1 MSRKF
6 LIVIIGLG
14 LALAAAVIW
23 WLTLPPTPAPATPAD
38 SSVDVSA
45 VSPPTPIPLP
55 PTPQEVAQTS
65 LKNTA
70 LRFAE
75 IYGSYSTDAKFANL
89 KAINGLISESMKQSV
104 AADMAAGAPSQ
115 GFYGVT
121 TRALLANIESETNE
135 TALVTVSTQ
144 RQELFSGQGEL
155 QLRYQDLRLTFVR
168 QGEAWLVNKAEWQ

>member
-6 LIVIIGLG
+6 LIIIIGLG
-14 LALAAAVIW
+14 LVLAAAVIW
-23 WLTLPPTPAPATPAD
+23 WWAAPAAPSQPAPASPAAMP
-38 SSVDVSA
+38 A
-45 VSPPTPIPLP
+45 VSPAAPAPVP

-121 TRALLANIESETNE
+121 TRALLANIENETNE

-168 QGEAWLVNKAEWQ
+168 QGEAWLVDKAEWQ

>member
-1 MSRKF
+1 VSRKF

-23 WLTLPPTPAPATPAD
+23 WWAAPAAPSQPAPASPAAMP
-38 SSVDVSA
+38 A
-45 VSPPTPIPLP
+45 VSPAAPAPVP

-104 AADMAAGAPSQ
+104 AAGMAAGAPSQ

-121 TRALLANIESETNE
+121 TRALLANIENETNE

-168 QGEAWLVNKAEWQ
+168 QGEAWLVDKAEWQ

>member
-23 WLTLPPTPAPATPAD
+23 WWAAPAAPSQPAPASPAAMP
-38 SSVDVSA
+38 A
-45 VSPPTPIPLP
+45 VSPAAPAPVP

-104 AADMAAGAPSQ
+104 AAGMAAGAPSQ

-121 TRALLANIESETNE
+121 TRALLANIENETNE

-155 QLRYQDLRLTFVR
+155 QLRYQNLRLSLVR
-168 QGEAWLVNKAEWQ
+168 QGEAWLVDGADWQ